1 MLTIEPGFLP
11 IPKFHAYLLGAV
23 APRPIAF
30 VSTVDKDGNV
40 NLSPFSF
47 FNVFGSNP
55 PIAIFSP
62 ARRGRDNTVKHT
74 FENVLEVKEAV
85 INIVNYPMVNQAS
98 LASTEY
104 PRGVNEFLKAGFT
117 MEPSQK
123 VQPPRVKESPVQMEC
138 IIREV
143 IETGKE
149 GGAGNLVIAEI
160 VLIHISE
167 DILDNEGRI
176 DQHKIDL
183 VGRLGGDWYV
193 RASGNAL
200 FEVEKPLTR
209 LGIGIDQIP
218 ETIRFSKELTGNHLG
233 MLGNVEQVPDPETS
247 RIYIAG
253 DDFRQLLE
261 KENIIPGSSVHT
273 VAARLLDAGH
283 VDDAWKWLIAH
294 L

>member
-1 MLTIEPGFLP
+1 MLTIEPGSLP

-85 INIVNYPMVNQAS
+85 INMVNYSMVNQAS

-160 VLIHISE
+160 VLMHISE
-167 DILDNEGRI
+167 DILDSEGRI

-209 LGIGIDQIP
+209 LGIGIDRIP
-218 ETIRFSKELTGNHLG
+218 ETIRHSKELTGNHLG
-233 MLGNVEQVPDPETS
+233 MLGNVEQIPGSEEAIAYINGDP
-247 RIYIAG
+247 
-253 DDFRQLLE
+253 FRQLLE
-261 KENIIPGSSVHT
+261 KENITTGTSVYA
-273 VAARLLDAGH
+273 VAARLLDTGH
-283 VDDAWKWLIAH
+283 VDEAWKWLIAH

>member
-1 MLTIEPGFLP
+1 MLTIEPGSLP

-85 INIVNYPMVNQAS
+85 INMVNYSMVNQAS

-160 VLIHISE
+160 VLMHISE
-167 DILDNEGRI
+167 DILDSEGRI

-209 LGIGIDQIP
+209 LGIGIDRIP
-218 ETIRFSKELTGNHLG
+218 ETIRHSKELTGNHLG
-233 MLGNVEQVPDPETS
+233 MLGNVEQIPGSEEAIAYINGDP
-247 RIYIAG
+247 
-253 DDFRQLLE
+253 FRQLLE
-261 KENIIPGSSVHT
+261 KENITTGTSVHA
-273 VAARLLDAGH
+273 VAARLLDTGH
-283 VDDAWKWLIAH
+283 VDEAWKWLIAH